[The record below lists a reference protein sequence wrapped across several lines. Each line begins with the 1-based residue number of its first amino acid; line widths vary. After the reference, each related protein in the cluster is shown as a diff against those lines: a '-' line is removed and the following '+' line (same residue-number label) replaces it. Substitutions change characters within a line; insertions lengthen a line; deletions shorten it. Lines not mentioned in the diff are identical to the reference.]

1 MNDNQSRSVIG
12 CTINNRRSTDRP
24 EEASAKRLAQM
35 KHDIRAPI
43 GTVMGIATILGMS
56 DSLTPRQKDAVE
68 ILSATAKDLHEMVEN
83 LFDFVQA
90 KEPAIPTENPRA
102 GQMPYQITFQFPAA
116 PPSRCTNG
124 NDNLKQRKVITR

>member
-24 EEASAKRLAQM
+24 EATPDKRLAQM

-68 ILSATAKDLHEMVEN
+68 ILSATAKDLHEMVEK

-90 KEPAIPTENPRA
+90 KEPEILAENSRA
-102 GQMPYQITFQFPAA
+102 GQMPHQTTFQFLAV
-116 PPSRCTNG
+116 PPRHCANG
-124 NDNLKQRKVITR
+124 NNNLKQGEPVAR